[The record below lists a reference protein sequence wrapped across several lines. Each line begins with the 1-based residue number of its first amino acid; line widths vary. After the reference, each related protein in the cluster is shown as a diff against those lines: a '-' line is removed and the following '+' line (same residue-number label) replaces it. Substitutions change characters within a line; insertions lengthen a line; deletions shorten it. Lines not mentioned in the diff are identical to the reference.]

1 MSLPAPDAIAKAFV
15 YGYPLVYDLD
25 EVEHFVSGS
34 GSLPISAPWNAFAAA
49 RDLLGPETRFVTP
62 NNDTLYLIAMCDVR
76 GCPLVLELPAV
87 DERYYV
93 LQLVDT
99 WSNNFAYLGTRATGT
114 GAGTFLLV
122 EPGYAGEVPDGA
134 TVVEAPTGVFSIVGR
149 VQVHGA
155 PDLEAVRACQDRFTL
170 TPLVAGATPAG
181 LPEGDR
187 GVADDLAWWESFRV
201 RLAAFPPPPADAE
214 FVALCAQLG
223 VTDEA
228 SPYVDPTPELRDALV
243 AGEAA
248 GRALID
254 ELSKGSVDAN
264 GWRSAV
270 HVFDYNLD
278 HLGLGTIDDPAW
290 KIADRTTAYAT
301 RAVAARQGLW
311 GNHGYEAAYFITFL
325 ADATEQ
331 LNGAHAY
338 ELRLPTAPPV
348 GAFWSLSMYDA
359 TDFYLVANEIDR
371 YSIGNTTPGLVTA
384 DDGSITITMSAA
396 RPAADREAN
405 WLPAPAGD
413 FRPVL
418 RMYVPGPEVLDGS
431 YAIPAIHRIG

>member
-1 MSLPAPDAIAKAFV
+1 MTLPAADAIAKAFI

-25 EVEHFVSGS
+25 EVGHFVG
-34 GSLPISAPWNAFAAA
+34 GGGTLPIDGPFNQLVAA
-49 RDLLGPETRFVTP
+49 RDLLGPETKFVTP
-62 NNDTLYLIAMCDVR
+62 NNDTLYLMGMCDVR
-76 GCPLVLELPAV
+76 GCPLVLEVPEVA
-87 DERYYV
+87 DRYYV
-93 LQLVDT
+93 LQLVDA
-99 WSNNFAYLGTRATGT
+99 WSNNFAYIGTRATGT
-114 GAGTFLLV
+114 GAATYLLV
-122 EPGYAGEVPDGA
+122 EPGYDGDVPGGA

-155 PDLEAVRACQDRFTL
+155 ADLEAVRACQDRFVL
-170 TPLVAGATPAG
+170 APLVAGTEPVG
-181 LPEGDR
+181 LPASAE

-201 RLAAFPPPPADAE
+201 RLAAFPPPPADEE

-223 VTDEA
+223 LTDAE
-228 SPYVDPTPELRDALV
+228 SPYVDPPAELRDALV

-248 GRALID
+248 GRSLIE
-254 ELSKGSVDAN
+254 ELSKGSIDAN

-290 KIADRTTAYAT
+290 KIADRTVAYAT

-331 LNGAHAY
+331 LNGQHAY
-338 ELRLPTAPPV
+338 ELRLPSAPPV

-359 TDFYLVANEIDR
+359 TDFWFVANEIDR
-371 YSIGNTTPGLVTA
+371 YSIGSTTDGLVTA
-384 DDGSITITMSAA
+384 ADGSITITMSAA
-396 RPAADREAN
+396 RPAPERVAN
-405 WLPAPAGD
+405 WLPAPTGD

-418 RMYVPGPEVLDGS
+418 RMYVPGPEVLDGT
-431 YAIPAIHRIG
+431 YVIPAIRRIS